1 MLKPR
6 AVYFIL
12 AMACLLVYGNS
23 LNNAF
28 VSDDIPAILNN
39 PGIKNTLSFWS
50 EPQSFLNSL
59 IYNFAGFKVFPYHL
73 ANLILHLIN
82 TILVFALL
90 SLFFKT
96 QASFLGALL
105 FAVHPAHAE
114 AVSWISGRSYLT
126 LTFFLLVSYLSY
138 YKSTYQGKFKPWFYF
153 LSLGGFSYYLIGN
166 FTFITLFPVLI
177 IISDIIFKRWRQ
189 NWKLWVPFLSLAIL
203 RILLIGELLPQRIT
217 YVTNYLGNEVVWR
230 NPIPPFIYSIFSHL
244 WILIWPEKLTFYY
257 EPVVFY
263 PLAVW
268 IGFSILAISACFLPY
283 LFKKSKIIFL
293 GTAIFI
299 LFLAPTYSPFPVA
312 TLVAERYAYF
322 PSIFLSILAAFF
334 YQKYSEKEGKGMRRL
349 GTVLLI
355 FIIGLYAGR
364 TIIRNADWKD
374 GRSLFAA
381 TLKVYPDS
389 PSAHNGM
396 GAVYFHDED
405 IERAIAEFTR
415 AIELKSN
422 YAMAYCNRGVAYYNK
437 GDLSRAISDFS
448 TAIKLKA
455 DYAEAYHSRAVAYFS
470 SQEYLK
476 SRDDVRKLEEL
487 GYQVNSRFLNDLK
500 ESSAKK

>member
-28 VSDDIPAILNN
+28 VSDDIPAILTNSR
-39 PGIKNTLSFWS
+39 IQDTLSCWN

-59 IYNFAGFKVFPYHL
+59 IYNFSGFKVFPYHL

-82 TILVFALL
+82 TILVFTLL
-90 SLFFKT
+90 NLFFKT

-114 AVSWISGRSYLT
+114 AVSWISGRGYLT

-138 YKSTYQGKFKPWFYF
+138 YKSTYQGKFKPWFYL

-166 FTFITLFPVLI
+166 FTFITLFPAFI

-189 NWKLWVPFLSLAIL
+189 NWKLWIPFLSLAIL
-203 RILLIGELLPQRIT
+203 RILLIGELLPQRIA
-217 YVTNYLGNEVVWR
+217 YVTNYLGNEAVWR
-230 NPIPPFIYSIFSHL
+230 NPIPPFVYSVFSHL
-244 WILIWPEKLTFYY
+244 WLLIWPEKLTFYY

-293 GTAIFI
+293 GIAIFI

-322 PSIFLSILAAFF
+322 PSIFLSILAAFL
-334 YQKYSEKEGKGMRRL
+334 YQKYSEKESEGARRWI
-349 GTVLLI
+349 TVLLI

-364 TIIRNADWKD
+364 TIIRNVDWKD
-374 GRSLFAA
+374 GRSLFTA
-381 TLKVYPDS
+381 TLEVSPES
-389 PSAHNGM
+389 PSGHSGM
-396 GAVYFHDED
+396 AAVYFHEGD
-405 IERAIAEFTR
+405 IDRAIAEFTR
-415 AIELKSN
+415 AIELKAD

-437 GDLSRAISDFS
+437 GDLARAISDF
-448 TAIKLKA
+448 TKAIKLKPG
-455 DYAEAYHSRAVAYFS
+455 YIEAYNSRAVAYFS

-476 SRDDVRKLEEL
+476 SWEDVRKLEEL
-487 GYQVNSRFLNDLK
+487 GHQVNSRFLSDLR

>member
-28 VSDDIPAILNN
+28 VSDDIPAILTN
-39 PGIKNTLSFWS
+39 PRIQHTLSCWN

-59 IYNFAGFKVFPYHL
+59 IYNISGFKVFPYHL
-73 ANLILHLIN
+73 ANLILHFIN

-114 AVSWISGRSYLT
+114 AVSWISGRGYLT
-126 LTFFLLVSYLSY
+126 LAFFLLVSYLSY
-138 YKSTYQGKFKPWFYF
+138 YKSSYQGKFKFWFYF
-153 LSLGGFSYYLIGN
+153 LSLGAFSYYLIGS
-166 FTFITLFPVLI
+166 FAFFIPLPFFI
-177 IISDIIFKRWRQ
+177 ILSDIIFNRWRA

-203 RILLIGELLPQRIT
+203 RIILIGELLPQRIA
-217 YVTNYLGNEVVWR
+217 YVTNYLGSEAIWR
-230 NPIPPFIYSIFSHL
+230 NPIPPFIYSVFSHFR
-244 WILIWPEKLTFYY
+244 ILIWPVRLTFYY

-263 PLAVW
+263 PLTIWAGLGML
-268 IGFSILAISACFLPY
+268 IIFHFFLPG
-283 LFKKSKIIFL
+283 LFRRSKIVFL
-293 GTAIFI
+293 GIGMFI

-312 TLVAERYAYF
+312 TVVAERYAYF
-322 PSIFLSILAAFF
+322 PSISLSILAAFF
-334 YQKYSEKEGKGMRRL
+334 YQVYSEKEGKGMRRWV
-349 GTVLLI
+349 TVLFI
-355 FIIGLYAGR
+355 FIIGLCAGR

-374 GRSLFAA
+374 SRSLFKA
-381 TLKVYPDS
+381 TLNVSPES
-389 PSAHNGM
+389 PSGHNGM
-396 GAVYFHDED
+396 GAVYFHDGD
-405 IERAIAEFTR
+405 IDRAIAEFTR

-437 GDLSRAISDFS
+437 RDLARAISDFS
-448 TAIKLKA
+448 AAIKLKD
-455 DYAEAYHSRAVAYFS
+455 DYAEAYHSRALAYFS

-476 SRDDVRKLEEL
+476 SWEDVRKLEEL
-487 GYQVNSRFLNDLK
+487 GYQVNSRFLSDLR
-500 ESSAKK
+500 ESSTKK